1 MFRMALPITSDSTVR
16 ATREQVSAEV
26 AGETVI
32 LGLANGIYFGLDAV
46 GTRVWQLLRES
57 RRVADIRDVIVSEFD
72 VDAAT
77 CEADLVRLITDL
89 ESHKLV
95 ELSEGASTA

>member
-1 MFRMALPITSDSTVR
+1 MALPITTDSTVR

-46 GTRVWQLLRES
+46 GTRVWQLLREP
-57 RRVADIRDVIVSEFD
+57 RRVSDIRDTIVAEYD
-72 VDAAT
+72 VDAKT
-77 CEADLVRLITDL
+77 CEADLVRLLADL
-89 ESHKLV
+89 ASHKLI
-95 ELSEGASTA
+95 ELNDSTAAA

>member
-1 MFRMALPITSDSTVR
+1 MALPITAGSTVR

-46 GTRVWQLLRES
+46 GTRVWQLLREP
-57 RRVADIRDVIVSEFD
+57 RRVAEIRDVIVSEYA
-72 VDAAT
+72 VDATT
-77 CEADLVRLITDL
+77 CEADLLRLLADL
-89 ESHKLV
+89 ETHKLV
-95 ELSEGASTA
+95 ERNEGAGTP